1 MTAPLLG
8 KTRRLPIPTKH
19 NPWCLFFGHLSQQM
33 NLCQPYLLLQGLPP
47 VSDEEQP
54 DGGQDGEDEV
64 GPVELVPEARAGEEV
79 AEHDEVDDGGD
90 DVQEDLE
97 AEQVVHLAAQAVQV
111 RVDAAHDVQ
120 LL

>member
-1 MTAPLLG
+1 
-8 KTRRLPIPTKH
+8 
-19 NPWCLFFGHLSQQM
+19 M

-90 DVQEDLE
+90 DVEEDLE